1 MNSHSDNILK
11 NEITLVTGASRGI
24 GAGIAKLFG
33 ESGSYIIGTATT
45 QEGADAI
52 TQRVNNGVSKG
63 EGVVLDVSNS
73 EDVNRIIR
81 EMKERDL
88 LPSILINN
96 AGISLESLLMRIK
109 DDDWKKIID
118 TNLSS
123 AFYLCKAAVSGMMK
137 NRKGRIINIGS
148 VVGSIGAIGNAH
160 YSASKAALLGFTKS
174 LALEVGSRGITV
186 NNIAPGYITTDMTKD
201 IKSELSEALMNKIPM
216 NRFGSPE
223 DVAKVALFLASE
235 SGSYITGQTIH
246 VNGGM
251 HME

>member
-45 QEGADAI
+45 QEGADVI

-73 EDVNRIIR
+73 EDVNRIIK

-123 AFYLCKAAVSGMMK
+123 AFYLCKAAGSGMMK

>member
-1 MNSHSDNILK
+1 MNSDSNNILK

-52 TQRVNNGVSKG
+52 TQRLNNGLSKG
-63 EGVVLDVSNS
+63 EGVVLDVSDS
-73 EDVNRIIR
+73 EDVNRIMK

-96 AGISLESLLMRIK
+96 AGISLESLMMRIK

-123 AFYLCKAAVSGMMK
+123 AFYLCKASVSGMMK
-137 NRKGRIINIGS
+137 NRRGRIINIGS

-201 IKSELSEALMNKIPM
+201 IKNELSEALMNKIPM

-223 DVAKVALFLASE
+223 DIAKVALFLASE

>member
-73 EDVNRIIR
+73 EDVNRIIK

-216 NRFGSPE
+216 NRFGSPK
-223 DVAKVALFLASE
+223 DVSKVALFLASE

>member
-1 MNSHSDNILK
+1 MNSDSNNILK

-33 ESGSYIIGTATT
+33 ESGTYIIGTATT

-73 EDVNRIIR
+73 EDVNRIIK

>member
-1 MNSHSDNILK
+1 MNSHSDNILN

-73 EDVNRIIR
+73 EDVNRIIK

-246 VNGGM
+246 INGGM

>member
-1 MNSHSDNILK
+1 MNSDSIRLE

-33 ESGSYIIGTATT
+33 ESGSYVLGTATT
-45 QEGADAI
+45 QDGANAI
-52 TQRVNNGVSKG
+52 THSLNQDGSKG
-63 EGVVLDVSNS
+63 EGIVLDVSDAEAVS
-73 EDVNRIIR
+73 KIMKDL
-81 EMKERDL
+81 KERDL
-88 LPSILINN
+88 LPSILVNN

-186 NNIAPGYITTDMTKD
+186 NNIAPGYIATDMTKD
-201 IKSELSEALMNKIPM
+201 IKSELSDALMDKIPM

-223 DVAKVALFLASE
+223 DIAKVALFLASE

>member
-1 MNSHSDNILK
+1 MNSDSIRLE

-33 ESGSYIIGTATT
+33 KSGSYVLGTATT
-45 QEGADAI
+45 QDGANAI
-52 TQRVNNGVSKG
+52 THSLNQDGSKG
-63 EGVVLDVSNS
+63 EGIVLDVSDAEAVS
-73 EDVNRIIR
+73 KMMKDL
-81 EMKERDL
+81 KERDL
-88 LPSILINN
+88 LPSILVNN

-201 IKSELSEALMNKIPM
+201 IKNELSDALMDKIPM

-223 DVAKVALFLASE
+223 DIAKVALFLASE

>member
-1 MNSHSDNILK
+1 MNSNSNRLE

-33 ESGSYIIGTATT
+33 ESGSYVLGTATT
-45 QEGADAI
+45 QDGANAI
-52 TQRVNNGVSKG
+52 THTLNQDGSKG
-63 EGVVLDVSNS
+63 EGIVLDVSDAEAVS
-73 EDVNRIIR
+73 KMMKDL
-81 EMKERDL
+81 KERDL
-88 LPSILINN
+88 LPSILVNN

-201 IKSELSEALMNKIPM
+201 IKSELSDALMDKIPM

-223 DVAKVALFLASE
+223 DIAKVALFLASE

>member
-1 MNSHSDNILK
+1 MNSDSNNILK

-45 QEGADAI
+45 QEGADVI

-63 EGVVLDVSNS
+63 EGVVLDVSKS
-73 EDVNRIIR
+73 QDVNRIIK

-123 AFYLCKAAVSGMMK
+123 AFFLCKAAVSGMMK

-186 NNIAPGYITTDMTKD
+186 NNIEPGYITTDMTKD

>member
-1 MNSHSDNILK
+1 MNSDSNNILK

-45 QEGADAI
+45 QEGADAV
-52 TQRVNNGVSKG
+52 TQRLNNGLSKG
-63 EGVVLDVSNS
+63 EGVVLDVSDS
-73 EDVNRIIR
+73 EDVNRIMKEI
-81 EMKERDL
+81 KERDL
-88 LPSILINN
+88 LPSVLINN
-96 AGISLESLLMRIK
+96 AGISLESLMMRIK

-137 NRKGRIINIGS
+137 NRRGRIINIGS

>member
-1 MNSHSDNILK
+1 M
-11 NEITLVTGASRGI
+11 
-24 GAGIAKLFG
+24 
-33 ESGSYIIGTATT
+33 
-45 QEGADAI
+45 
-52 TQRVNNGVSKG
+52 
-63 EGVVLDVSNS
+63 DVSNS
-73 EDVNRIIR
+73 EDVNRIIK

-201 IKSELSEALMNKIPM
+201 IKSELSDALMQKIPM

>member
-45 QEGADAI
+45 QEGADVI

-73 EDVNRIIR
+73 EDVNRIIK

-246 VNGGM
+246 INGGM

>member
-1 MNSHSDNILK
+1 MNSDSNNILK

-73 EDVNRIIR
+73 EDVNRIIK

-223 DVAKVALFLASE
+223 EVAKVALFLASE

>member
-73 EDVNRIIR
+73 EDVNRIIK

-216 NRFGSPE
+216 NRFGSPL

>member
-52 TQRVNNGVSKG
+52 TQRVNNGVSRG

-73 EDVNRIIR
+73 EDVNRIIK
-81 EMKERDL
+81 EMKERAL

>member
-73 EDVNRIIR
+73 EDVNRIIK

-148 VVGSIGAIGNAH
+148 VVASIGAIGNAH

>member
-1 MNSHSDNILK
+1 MNSDSNRLE

-33 ESGSYIIGTATT
+33 ESGSYVLGTATT
-45 QEGADAI
+45 QDGANAI
-52 TQRVNNGVSKG
+52 THSLNQDGSKG
-63 EGVVLDVSNS
+63 EGIVLDVSDAEAVS
-73 EDVNRIIR
+73 KM
-81 EMKERDL
+81 MKDLRERDL
-88 LPSILINN
+88 LPSILVNN

-201 IKSELSEALMNKIPM
+201 IKSELSDALMEKIPM

>member
-1 MNSHSDNILK
+1 MNSDSNNILK

-45 QEGADAI
+45 QQGADAI

-73 EDVNRIIR
+73 EDVNRIIK

>member
-73 EDVNRIIR
+73 EDVNRIIK

-123 AFYLCKAAVSGMMK
+123 AFYLCKASVSGMMK

>member
-1 MNSHSDNILK
+1 MNSDSNNILK

-52 TQRVNNGVSKG
+52 TQRLNNGLSKG
-63 EGVVLDVSNS
+63 EGIVLDVSDS
-73 EDVNRIIR
+73 EDVNRIMK

-96 AGISLESLLMRIK
+96 AGISLESLMMRIK

-137 NRKGRIINIGS
+137 NRRGRIINIGS

>member
-1 MNSHSDNILK
+1 MNSDSNNILK
-11 NEITLVTGASRGI
+11 NEIALVTGASRGI

-45 QEGADAI
+45 QKGADAI
-52 TQRVNNGVSKG
+52 TQRLNNGLSKG

-73 EDVNRIIR
+73 EDVNRIMKQI
-81 EMKERDL
+81 KERDL

-96 AGISLESLLMRIK
+96 AGISLESLMMRIK

-223 DVAKVALFLASE
+223 DIAKVALFLASE

>member
-73 EDVNRIIR
+73 EDVNRIIK
-81 EMKERDL
+81 EIKERDL

-235 SGSYITGQTIH
+235 SGYYITGQTIH

>member
-73 EDVNRIIR
+73 EDVNRIIK
-81 EMKERDL
+81 EMKEKDL
-88 LPSILINN
+88 MPSILINN

>member
-1 MNSHSDNILK
+1 MNSDSNNILK

-45 QEGADAI
+45 QEGADAV

-73 EDVNRIIR
+73 EDVNRIIK

>member
-1 MNSHSDNILK
+1 MNSDSNNILK

-52 TQRVNNGVSKG
+52 TQRLNNGLSKG
-63 EGVVLDVSNS
+63 EGVVLDVSDS
-73 EDVNRIIR
+73 EDVNRIMK

-96 AGISLESLLMRIK
+96 AGISLESLMMRIK

-201 IKSELSEALMNKIPM
+201 IKNELSEALMNKIPM

-223 DVAKVALFLASE
+223 DIAKVALFLASE

>member
-1 MNSHSDNILK
+1 MTSDQKNTLD

-33 ESGSYIIGTATT
+33 KSGSYVIGTATT
-45 QEGADAI
+45 QDGAKAI
-52 TQRVNNGVSKG
+52 TQRMLDDGLKG
-63 EGVVLDVSNS
+63 EGIVLDVSDS
-73 EDVNRIIR
+73 DDVNKMIKDL
-81 EMKERDL
+81 KERNL
-88 LPSILINN
+88 QPSILINN

-109 DDDWKKIID
+109 DEDWKKIID

-137 NRKGRIINIGS
+137 NRRGRIINIGS

-160 YSASKAALLGFTKS
+160 YSASKSALLGFTKS

-201 IKSELSEALMNKIPM
+201 IKDELSEAMMDKIPM

-223 DVAKVALFLASE
+223 DIAKVALFLASE

>member
-73 EDVNRIIR
+73 EDVNRIIK

-216 NRFGSPE
+216 NRFGSPL

-246 VNGGM
+246 INGGM

>member
-1 MNSHSDNILK
+1 MNSDSNRLE

-33 ESGSYIIGTATT
+33 ESGSYVLGTATT
-45 QEGADAI
+45 QDGANAI
-52 TQRVNNGVSKG
+52 THSLNQDGSKG
-63 EGVVLDVSNS
+63 EGIVLDVSDAEAVS
-73 EDVNRIIR
+73 KMMKDL
-81 EMKERDL
+81 KERDL
-88 LPSILINN
+88 LPSILVNN

-123 AFYLCKAAVSGMMK
+123 AFYLCKAVVSGMMK

-201 IKSELSEALMNKIPM
+201 IKSELSDALMDKIPM

-223 DVAKVALFLASE
+223 DIAKVALFLASE

>member
-52 TQRVNNGVSKG
+52 TQRENNGVSKG

-73 EDVNRIIR
+73 EDVNRIIK

-148 VVGSIGAIGNAH
+148 VVGSIGAIGNAL

>member
-45 QEGADAI
+45 QEGADVI

-73 EDVNRIIR
+73 EDVNRIIK

-137 NRKGRIINIGS
+137 NRKGRIISIGS

-246 VNGGM
+246 INGGM

>member
-1 MNSHSDNILK
+1 MNSDSNNILK

-73 EDVNRIIR
+73 EDVNRIIK

-201 IKSELSEALMNKIPM
+201 IKSELSEVLMNKIPM

>member
-1 MNSHSDNILK
+1 MNTEANRLD

-24 GAGIAKLFG
+24 GAGIAKLFA
-33 ESGSYIIGTATT
+33 ESGSYVLGTATT
-45 QEGADAI
+45 EDGANAI
-52 TQRVNNGVSKG
+52 TQTLNQNGSKG
-63 EGVVLDVSNS
+63 EGVVLDVSDS
-73 EDVNRIIR
+73 AAVN
-81 EMKERDL
+81 EMMKNLKEKER

-201 IKSELSEALMNKIPM
+201 IKSELSDALMDKIPM

-223 DVAKVALFLASE
+223 DIAKVALFLASE

>member
-1 MNSHSDNILK
+1 MNSDSNNILK

-63 EGVVLDVSNS
+63 EGVVLDVSKS
-73 EDVNRIIR
+73 QDVNRIIK
-81 EMKERDL
+81 EMKEIDP

-137 NRKGRIINIGS
+137 NRRGRIINIGS

>member
-1 MNSHSDNILK
+1 MNSDSNNILK

-73 EDVNRIIR
+73 EDVNRIIK

-216 NRFGSPE
+216 NRYGSPE
-223 DVAKVALFLASE
+223 DVAKVALL
-235 SGSYITGQTIH
+235 
-246 VNGGM
+246 
-251 HME
+251 

>member
-1 MNSHSDNILK
+1 MNSDSNNILK

-73 EDVNRIIR
+73 EDVNRVIK

-96 AGISLESLLMRIK
+96 AGISLESLMMRIK

-246 VNGGM
+246 INGGM

>member
-1 MNSHSDNILK
+1 MNSNSNNILK

-52 TQRVNNGVSKG
+52 TQRLNNGLSKG
-63 EGVVLDVSNS
+63 EGVVLDVSNP
-73 EDVNRIIR
+73 EDVNRIMKEI
-81 EMKERDL
+81 KERDL
-88 LPSILINN
+88 LPSVLINN
-96 AGISLESLLMRIK
+96 AGISLESLMMRIK

-223 DVAKVALFLASE
+223 DIAKVALFLASE

>member
-1 MNSHSDNILK
+1 MNSDSIRLE

-33 ESGSYIIGTATT
+33 ESGSYVIGTATT
-45 QEGADAI
+45 QDGANAI
-52 TQRVNNGVSKG
+52 THSLNQDGSKG
-63 EGVVLDVSNS
+63 EGIVLDVSDAEAVS
-73 EDVNRIIR
+73 KMMKDL
-81 EMKERDL
+81 KERDL
-88 LPSILINN
+88 LPSILVNN

-201 IKSELSEALMNKIPM
+201 IKSELSDALMDKIPM

-223 DVAKVALFLASE
+223 DIAKVALFLASE

>member
-1 MNSHSDNILK
+1 MNSDSNNILK

-52 TQRVNNGVSKG
+52 TQRLNNGLSKG
-63 EGVVLDVSNS
+63 EGVVLDVSDS
-73 EDVNRIIR
+73 EDVNRIMK

-96 AGISLESLLMRIK
+96 PGISLESLMMRIK

-235 SGSYITGQTIH
+235 SGSYITGQTSH

>member
-1 MNSHSDNILK
+1 MNSDSNNILK

-52 TQRVNNGVSKG
+52 TQRVNKGVSKG
-63 EGVVLDVSNS
+63 EGVVLDVSKS
-73 EDVNRIIR
+73 ADVNRIIK